1 MHSHVLSH
9 VFTEAGTI
17 FYSFATAYLQSL
29 STVYW
34 HVGQKNCCLNEK
46 CQLLLQAVT
55 TKKKKKSWFWAAV
68 SWSTNICSVEINFN
82 VD

>member
-55 TKKKKKSWFWAAV
+55 TKKKKILDSELLFHDQQIFAL
-68 SWSTNICSVEINFN
+68 
-82 VD
+82 